1 MMYQECQI
9 DVRLT
14 LSVDARLT
22 RGAILDA
29 VRAMLR
35 GQLERQAYAEGA
47 PINEVHALALVGTL
61 KEEAQIYGNL

>member
-9 DVRLT
+9 EVRLT

-22 RGAILDA
+22 RGAIIDA
-29 VRAMLR
+29 VRTLLR
-35 GQLERQAYAEGA
+35 EQLERQAYAEGA

-61 KEEAQIYGNL
+61 KEEAEIYASR